1 MKKIIIHSLECVQE
15 IIENR
20 KNSFELYGYDLM
32 LDENWDPWLIEVNSS
47 PAMDY
52 STSVT
57 EELVQEVM
65 EDTVAVVTD
74 WHYATWRGK
83 DHVDTGHW

>member
-1 MKKIIIHSLECVQE
+1 
-15 IIENR
+15 
-20 KNSFELYGYDLM
+20 
-32 LDENWDPWLIEVNSS
+32 
-47 PAMDY
+47 MDY

-74 WHYATWRGK
+74 WHYASWRGK
-83 DHVDTGHW
+83 DHVDTGHWRILHRSKMQVERPTCAFGLNLL